1 MTRPN
6 SRDLKWTHAHLPLD
20 ELGEHPDEVRL
31 RYLGPEAF
39 AVVFQPIVRLD
50 GGQSFGEEALVRPRL
65 DAFPTPD
72 ALFEAAVRQQA
83 CGWLGR
89 TIREITLECARDV
102 TLFINIH
109 PHELHSRWL
118 SRPDDP
124 IGAHAQDIYLEI
136 TEVAAL
142 EHLDVSIRV
151 LSELRRRLGIKIAVD
166 DLGSGFADLRRVL
179 TLKPDVVK
187 FDRCLTSGIDQDPQ
201 KLSAM
206 RDMRKICEDLGAL
219 VVAEGIETEGE
230 LAAVIE
236 CGVPLGQGYLL
247 ARPAHPAPP
256 IYWPKAK
263 PPPAP
268 PARRGRYHIDV
279 PGSVDDLR

>member
-6 SRDLKWTHAHLPLD
+6 HRDLKWTHAHLALD
-20 ELGEHPDEVRL
+20 EFGNHSDEVRL
-31 RYLGPEAF
+31 RHLGPEAF
-39 AVVFQPIVRLD
+39 SVVFQPIVRLD
-50 GGQSFGEEALVRPRL
+50 TGRSFGEEALVRPRL
-65 DAFPTPD
+65 EPFPTPD
-72 ALFEAAVRQQA
+72 TLFEAAVRQQA
-83 CGWLGR
+83 CGWIGR
-89 TIREITLECARDV
+89 AIREITLESARDV

-109 PHELHSRWL
+109 PHELHARWL

-124 IGAHAQDIYLEI
+124 IGTHTQDIYLEI

-142 EHLDVSIRV
+142 EHLDISIRV
-151 LSELRRRLGIKIAVD
+151 LTELRRRLGIKIAVD

-187 FDRCLTSGIDQDPQ
+187 FDRCLASGIDRDPN

-206 RDMRKICEDLGAL
+206 REMRKICEDLGAL
-219 VVAEGIETEGE
+219 VVAEGIETAGE

-247 ARPAHPAPP
+247 ARPAYPAPP
-256 IYWPKAK
+256 IHWPVTESSTKA
-263 PPPAP
+263 PT
-268 PARRGRYHIDV
+268 RQGRYHIDIHA
-279 PGSVDDLR
+279 SADDLR